1 MARMPSRPLLTAL
14 CACVLAPALSA
25 QAAVDPS
32 IAPRAGQ
39 LARAGQRT
47 EATEMLGRYL
57 ATAPDDALAW
67 RALGWF
73 YLLDSREWHARGHQ
87 GDPPGEL
94 YLDFA
99 AAALDQSLRAPTDSA
114 RLLRAAV
121 DKERALLA
129 VERDGWLRA
138 RGDGTLAVASDA
150 PGYVLEAGRNL
161 LASCPV
167 GGIMVTGTDLE
178 ATAVFGVVFGAQRR
192 NDLVLLM
199 AAAYGADSLYRG
211 AMARAL
217 DVSPSLPVGAAL
229 AQAAEHRPVCFT
241 PGVPAEALPQLPLVA
256 VRLLRVAG
264 AATDTD
270 DAPLSIVDL
279 LQVELSRPNAVEG
292 EVLQVYRGAAGFNP
306 VLCTTLLLP
315 LGVHQRFACP
325 D

>member
-47 EATEMLGRYL
+47 EATELLGRYL
-57 ATAPDDALAW
+57 ATAPDDAMAW

-73 YLLDSREWHARGHQ
+73 YLLDSRDWHARGHQ

-121 DKERALLA
+121 DKERALLE
-129 VERDGWLRA
+129 VERAGWTGA

-161 LASCPV
+161 LASCPA
-167 GGIMVTGTDLE
+167 GGVMVTGTDLE
-178 ATAVFGVVFGAQRR
+178 ATAVFGVVFGSQRR
-192 NDLVLLM
+192 SDLLLLL
-199 AAAYGADSLYRG
+199 AASYGADSLYRG

-217 DVSPSLPVGAAL
+217 GVSPALPISAAL
-229 AQAAEHRPVCFT
+229 TEAAARRPVCLT
-241 PGVPAEALPQLPLVA
+241 PGVPTAALPPLPLVA
-256 VRLLRVAG
+256 VRLLRVVG
-264 AATDTD
+264 PATETD
-270 DAPLSIVDL
+270 ETPLSIVDL

-292 EVLQVYRGAAGFNP
+292 EVLEVYRGAAAFNP